1 MGNLLKKV
9 ENRNKIRRLKKE
21 AISTM
26 KRFWKEEDG
35 MGSVEIILIVVIL
48 IGLVIL
54 FKDSIT
60 EIVKNA
66 IKQIESDAKEITG

>member
-1 MGNLLKKV
+1 MKNILKETKHWDRV
-9 ENRNKIRRLKKE
+9 RTMKRE
-21 AISTM
+21 AKNTL

-60 EIVKNA
+60 EVVKNA

>member
-1 MGNLLKKV
+1 MKNILKETKNWDRV
-9 ENRNKIRRLKKE
+9 R
-21 AISTM
+21 TM
-26 KRFWKEEDG
+26 KREVKNTLKRFWKEEDG

-60 EIVKNA
+60 EVVKNA